1 MSTLGERTVLAIDP
15 GTSKCG
21 VACVNRNGDGEFK
34 ILWKGIVPP
43 AEIGTIAIKQRELN
57 KYSLVAVGGGTA
69 SRPIV
74 ETLREHIP
82 SIGILIVDEKDTTM
96 DARARYW
103 EHNPRRGWRR
113 LLPATMQLPPQPV
126 DDFVAVILAERVL
139 ST

>member
-21 VACVNRNGDGEFK
+21 VACVKRTTNGDFK
-34 ILWKGIVPP
+34 ILWQGIVSP
-43 AEIGTIAIKQRELN
+43 EQIGEVALDQKE
-57 KYSLVAVGGGTA
+57 KHEFSLVAVGGGTA

-74 ETLREHIP
+74 DRLREAIP
-82 SIGILIVDEKDTTM
+82 SVGILIVDEKDTTM

-103 EHNPRRGWRR
+103 EFNPRRGWRR
-113 LLPATMQLPPQPV
+113 FLPATMQLPPQPV
-126 DDFVAVILAERVL
+126 DDFVAIILAERVL